1 MIRGVKFW
9 WIWVLRVA
17 TASALLVFLV
27 RASNEWLAHPTL
39 TLTLVIIG
47 ELVTL
52 SIYLSAR
59 MARGEDGR
67 AFGPVAVVSTLVATF
82 FFYFVILNQGVVL
95 APLWLTASMQLMGII
110 WQIYAKL
117 SLGRSF
123 GLLPANRGIVT
134 RGAYKVV
141 RHPIYLGY
149 FVSHMGFLLGSF
161 SWYNLWLFSA
171 LYFFQ
176 YLRILEEEKL
186 LAGDQEYATYMQKV
200 KYRLLPGIL

>member
-1 MIRGVKFW
+1 MK
-9 WIWVLRVA
+9 IWQMWTLRLA
-17 TASALLVFLV
+17 TAGALLVFLV
-27 RASNEWLAHPTL
+27 RAVDQWQRAPTL

-59 MARGEDGR
+59 TAARSSF
-67 AFGPVAVVSTLVATF
+67 APIAVVSTLVATF
-82 FFYFVILNQGVVL
+82 FFYLVVLSPGLVL
-95 APLWLTASMQLMGII
+95 APLWLTASMQVAGIL

-123 GLLPANRGIVT
+123 GLLPANRGIIT
-134 RGAYKVV
+134 HGAYGLV

-161 SWYNLWLFSA
+161 SWYNLWLFA
-171 LYFFQ
+171 VLYFFQ

-186 LAGDQEYATYMQKV
+186 LAADAEYSAYMQKV
-200 KYRLLPGIL
+200 KYKLLPGII

>member
-1 MIRGVKFW
+1 MK
-9 WIWVLRVA
+9 IWQMWTLRLA
-17 TASALLVFLV
+17 TAGALLVFLV
-27 RASNEWLAHPTL
+27 RAVDQWQRAPTL

-59 MARGEDGR
+59 TAARSSF
-67 AFGPVAVVSTLVATF
+67 APIAVVSTLVATF
-82 FFYFVILNQGVVL
+82 FFYLVVLSPGLVL
-95 APLWLTASMQLMGII
+95 APLWLTASMQVAGIL

-134 RGAYKVV
+134 HGAYGLV

-161 SWYNLWLFSA
+161 SWYNLWLFA
-171 LYFFQ
+171 VLYFFQ

-186 LAGDQEYATYMQKV
+186 LAADAEYSAYMQKI
-200 KYRLLPGIL
+200 KYKLLPGII

>member
-1 MIRGVKFW
+1 MK
-9 WIWVLRVA
+9 IWQMWTLRLA
-17 TASALLVFLV
+17 TAGALLVFLV
-27 RASNEWLAHPTL
+27 RAVDQWQRAPTL

-59 MARGEDGR
+59 TAARSSF
-67 AFGPVAVVSTLVATF
+67 APIAVVSTLVATF
-82 FFYFVILNQGVVL
+82 FFYLVVLSPGLVL
-95 APLWLTASMQLMGII
+95 APLWLTASMQVAGIL

-123 GLLPANRGIVT
+123 GLLPANRGIIT
-134 RGAYKVV
+134 HGAYGLV

-161 SWYNLWLFSA
+161 SWYNLWLFA
-171 LYFFQ
+171 VLYFFQ

-186 LAGDQEYATYMQKV
+186 LAADAEYSAYMQKI
-200 KYRLLPGIL
+200 KYKLLPGII